1 MKIFLVL
8 LLVFYTNIFADKI
21 KSIKY
26 GNNITYTKMLLS
38 NTMSTPEY
46 AKERNVKVE
55 YIKSIKMFADDKLV
69 LKIQITPY
77 LSRNPLIKLAQ
88 KNIDAKKIV
97 VKYVDNFDNVK
108 SFETEIK
115 RKKKEFEFKE
125 YEKVIYTP
133 PLRVAENIKDVELG
147 EIAKIFGDVK
157 LIDKDMYINVPELS
171 SNGGNV
177 PLIIRPNV
185 DVKSLSVFTTLDNKM
200 KLVCRFFPE
209 KKYNILEY
217 NLKFKMKASSFMQVI
232 IEGRDGKF
240 YRLKKYIFISLGGG
254 DQ

>member
-8 LLVFYTNIFADKI
+8 VLFFYINLFADKV
-21 KSIKY
+21 KSTSY
-26 GNNITYTKMLLS
+26 GNNITYTKMLLLS
-38 NTMSTPEY
+38 TMSTPEY
-46 AKERNVKVE
+46 AKKRNVKME

-69 LKIQITPY
+69 LKIKTTPY

-88 KNIDAKKIV
+88 TNIDAKKIV

-108 SFETEIK
+108 SFKTEIK
-115 RKKKEFEFKE
+115 RKNKEFEFKE

-133 PLRVAENIKDVELG
+133 PLRVSKNIKDVELG
-147 EIAKIFGDVK
+147 EITEIFGNVK
-157 LIDKDMYINVPELS
+157 FLEKDMYVHLPQLAANAGS
-171 SNGGNV
+171 V
-177 PLIIRPNV
+177 PLIVRPNV
-185 DVKSLSVFTTLDNKM
+185 DVKSLSVFTSIDNKM
-200 KLVCRFFPE
+200 KLVCRFFPQ

-232 IEGRDGKF
+232 IEDKNGKF
-240 YRLKKYIFISLGGG
+240 YRIKKYIFISLGGG